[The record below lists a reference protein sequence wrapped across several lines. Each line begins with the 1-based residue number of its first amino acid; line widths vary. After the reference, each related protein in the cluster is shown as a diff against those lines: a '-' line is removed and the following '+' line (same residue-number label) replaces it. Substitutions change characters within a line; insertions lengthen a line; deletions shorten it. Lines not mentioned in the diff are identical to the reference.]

1 MAPEAED
8 NLRFEI
14 GHVLFLDVV
23 GYSKLVIDE
32 QKEQMRR
39 LTSIVLAT
47 RQVQDATNEQL
58 VRLPTG
64 DGMALVFRNSLEEP
78 AQCALEIARALQA
91 HPDIRVRMGIHSG
104 SVTEMS
110 DVNERTNIAGAGINL
125 AQRVM
130 DCGDAGHILLSKRV
144 ADDLE
149 NYARWQPF
157 LHDLGDA
164 EVKHGVQ
171 VRLVNFYGDEFGNP
185 ARPAKLKE
193 SERRSRGRAKRIRN
207 LAISAG
213 LVLFAT
219 LAGATWWLRSDPT
232 AKSQNSSA
240 PPISEKS
247 IAVLPFENASN
258 HADTEYLSD
267 GMTETLISSL
277 SQLPKL
283 NVKARASVFRYKG
296 QGTSPAQIAKE
307 LNVQTILTGRV
318 VQRGNELSL
327 YIELVDV
334 ALDKV
339 MWSQQYNRKQAD
351 LVTLQSEIAR
361 DVSQKLNTKLSGAEQ
376 QRLANNYT
384 ENAEAYKL
392 YLKGRFYANKGTPQD
407 IRKAIEYY
415 QQAIAVDPNYAV
427 PFAGLADGY
436 TSLSS
441 FEGASPHEAMPKAKE
456 AALKALS
463 LGDDLAEAHTSL
475 GNIFSTY
482 YYDFVGAER
491 EFQRAIE
498 LNPQYAR
505 AHHGYGLLL
514 TRLGRQEESF
524 AQFRRGLEIEPLS
537 SFINKNYGES
547 LFFARRYEESVAQFK
562 KTLELDANFAPAHDA
577 LGFA

>member
-1 MAPEAED
+1 M
-8 NLRFEI
+8 
-14 GHVLFLDVV
+14 
-23 GYSKLVIDE
+23 
-32 QKEQMRR
+32 
-39 LTSIVLAT
+39 
-47 RQVQDATNEQL
+47 
-58 VRLPTG
+58 
-64 DGMALVFRNSLEEP
+64 
-78 AQCALEIARALQA
+78 
-91 HPDIRVRMGIHSG
+91 
-104 SVTEMS
+104 
-110 DVNERTNIAGAGINL
+110 
-125 AQRVM
+125 
-130 DCGDAGHILLSKRV
+130 
-144 ADDLE
+144 
-149 NYARWQPF
+149 
-157 LHDLGDA
+157 
-164 EVKHGVQ
+164 
-171 VRLVNFYGDEFGNP
+171 
-185 ARPAKLKE
+185 
-193 SERRSRGRAKRIRN
+193 
-207 LAISAG
+207 
-213 LVLFAT
+213 
-219 LAGATWWLRSDPT
+219 
-232 AKSQNSSA
+232 
-240 PPISEKS
+240 
-247 IAVLPFENASN
+247 
-258 HADTEYLSD
+258 
-267 GMTETLISSL
+267 
-277 SQLPKL
+277 
-283 NVKARASVFRYKG
+283 
-296 QGTSPAQIAKE
+296 
-307 LNVQTILTGRV
+307 QTILNGRV

-361 DVSQKLNTKLSGAEQ
+361 DVSQKLNTKMSGAEQ
-376 QRLANNYT
+376 QRLAKNYT

-407 IRKAIEYY
+407 IRKAIEHY

-475 GNIFSTY
+475 GNMFSTY

-577 LGFA
+577 LGFAYHMLGRYAECVELFAKYEEFRNEPQNALLMRESFAKDGWQGFMRMMSGEHRPASVSSYLVAVYNVGLGEKDRAIAALNDGYEKRNYRIVYIKVDPRLDPLRDDPRFQELSRKVGFPQ